1 MRASHDDWDHYEA
14 ENWRGLLRWIDEN
27 PNHPER
33 QQVIEHL
40 HQSQDEYTRYARE
53 YFGWAIYVL
62 NPVHD

>member
-1 MRASHDDWDHYEA
+1 LLAG
-14 ENWRGLLRWIDEN
+14 WRRWIDEN